1 VRIPGARFPDRIE
14 RPRRLDFGP
23 EIGRGV
29 IGELPP
35 KIGAPF
41 ASFVPSVDAD
51 GNDVPGVRPVEL
63 GAPLATFTGW
73 NPRHPE
79 QGAPGDLMSMMGST
93 IPFAVTRAQ
102 REAAGDPRPSV
113 EERYASRD
121 AYLARARE
129 AASQLVARRQML
141 AEDVEAAV
149 ERAGQLWDFIV
160 RA

>member
-1 VRIPGARFPDRIE
+1 
-14 RPRRLDFGP
+14 
-23 EIGRGV
+23 
-29 IGELPP
+29 
-35 KIGAPF
+35 
-41 ASFVPSVDAD
+41 
-51 GNDVPGVRPVEL
+51 
-63 GAPLATFTGW
+63 
-73 NPRHPE
+73 
-79 QGAPGDLMSMMGST
+79 MSMMGST